1 MQRAVDAEL
10 RERSVDVLEEP
21 PSAAEEDRRQGDLEL
36 VHHPHAQI
44 LPDDVGAAGD
54 AHVAA
59 AGGLLRLREG
69 AFGTV
74 VDEVEGRSPGTDPRF
89 ALLVGEHEDR
99 RMERRL
105 LGPGD
110 LPLFE
115 HPLSHDAGAAPFHGV
130 TEHVV
135 HRTGLA
141 PRTELQ
147 VLAEVLQLQ
156 HPAHQR
162 PPFGSPLL
170 VFRRGPMLQRHPLRR
185 HVSVQTQSDV
195 HEDLAQSESLFNLD
209 GGAFYY

>member
-1 MQRAVDAEL
+1 MQCSVDAEL

-36 VHHPHAQI
+36 VHHPHAQV

-54 AHVAA
+54 ADVAA
-59 AGGLLRLREG
+59 AGGLPRLRQS

-89 ALLVGEHEDR
+89 ALLVGEHVDR

-110 LPLFE
+110 LTLFE
-115 HPLSHDAGAAPFHGV
+115 HPFSHDAGAAPLHGV
-130 TEHVV
+130 TEHIV

-147 VLAEVLQLQ
+147 VLAEVLQRE

-162 PPFGSPLL
+162 TPFGAPFLIC
-170 VFRRGPMLQRHPLRR
+170 RRGPMLQRHPLRR
-185 HVSVQTQSDV
+185 HISVQTQADV
-195 HEDLAQSESLFNLD
+195 YENAAHTSSIII
-209 GGAFYY
+209 